1 MRGPATTG
9 SFCAPGPHDQM
20 KAYLAHF
27 GIAVAAGLVV
37 ELLLRVFAG

>member
-1 MRGPATTG
+1 LRARPYN
-9 SFCAPGPHDQM
+9 QM

-37 ELLLRVFAG
+37 ELLLHIFAG